1 MVLLV
6 VAFILG
12 MQVFKHQQKFIDD
25 YGTLPATLC
34 NACGIQIFARRRVFE
49 RRVGEEQRGAAEA
62 EHCSEREASLQVCA
76 WEGKA
81 DTISSR
87 S

>member
-49 RRVGEEQRGAAEA
+49 F
-62 EHCSEREASLQVCA
+62 RETWAGKTSRAS
-76 WEGKA
+76 
-81 DTISSR
+81 
-87 S
+87 